1 MDRLARHLLQ
11 RNPDTLKDEE
21 LLELLLRFAVSEE
34 EASLLAR
41 RLLEHYPSIA
51 ALLEAGAEELSAVEG
66 MNPDCVLL
74 LRLVPELQRRY
85 LFSRSA
91 PETRL
96 VDSVSFGSYLLPY
109 FYGAKDEMV
118 YLLTLDATGK
128 VLSCRLIGHGSVNSA
143 NVPMRRLVQEA
154 LSANA
159 TAVVLA
165 HNHPSGIALPSRED
179 IDLTLRLRDAL
190 DVMDIMLLD
199 HLVIADDDY
208 VSMSDSGYLRR
219 GF

>member
-91 PETRL
+91 PEPRL